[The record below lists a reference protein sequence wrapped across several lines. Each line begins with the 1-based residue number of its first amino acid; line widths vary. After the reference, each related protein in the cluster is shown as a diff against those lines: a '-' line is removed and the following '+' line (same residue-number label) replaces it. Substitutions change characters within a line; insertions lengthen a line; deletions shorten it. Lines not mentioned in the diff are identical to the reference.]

1 MVADSYLGALFE
13 GRNLNNDAVNFLGTL
28 CAALA
33 GATGWQPDGW
43 KVRDPAPD

>member
-1 MVADSYLGALFE
+1 MIADSYLGAVFE

-33 GATGWQPDGW
+33 GATAWRLTAGS
-43 KVRDPAPD
+43 